1 MDKLVGKIVGIK
13 NIRGKI
19 SAPETIDDY
28 RELKNKPSIESV
40 LLIGDI
46 SLKQLGVDK
55 ISNKEIENIIGG

>member
-13 NIRGKI
+13 NIRSKI